1 MTRIK
6 QGIALSLIVAGAVLA
21 ACSDNTEPNPCDPF
35 EGTWN
40 ATTFTYTLNA
50 DPNVVVDVRD
60 FGASIQLTADDNC
73 SYTGSAVIPPA
84 TTAVDLM
91 GTFTLGDGTLTLNEQ
106 IVTTLSQTFDY
117 TLNGNTLT
125 LVNDDSSFDFNQDG
139 EVTAGEAATLTIV
152 LTRS

>member
-6 QGIALSLIVAGAVLA
+6 QGIALSLIVAGAALG

-40 ATTFTYTLNA
+40 ATTFTYTLL
-50 DPNVVVDVRD
+50 DGTVIDVRSQ
-60 FGASIQLTADDNC
+60 FGASIQLVADDQC

-84 TTAVDLM
+84 TSAVDLS
-91 GTFTLGDGTLTLNEQ
+91 GTFTLGDGTLTLNETN
-106 IVTTLSQTFDY
+106 VPTLSQTFDY

-125 LVNDDSSFDFNQDG
+125 LVNEDSGIDVDMDG
-139 EVTAGEAATLTIV
+139 TEEDATLTIV